1 MISDRMEDLLNRQM
15 NREFFNSHLY
25 LSMATYFYDINLD
38 GFAHWMEKQAEEET
52 EHAMRLYAQLQ
63 ERGARIKVGCVEAP
77 PLEWS
82 SPLAAFEDAYAHEC
96 KVSGEFDE
104 LVEEALALKD
114 YATLNF
120 LQWFLEEQ
128 VEEEASVDE
137 VVQKL
142 KMAGNSPGALLMLD
156 KKYGA
161 RED

>member
-1 MISDRMEDLLNRQM
+1 MISDRMADLLNRQM

-96 KVSGEFDE
+96 KVSGEFDR
-104 LVEEALALKD
+104 AGRGGLALK
-114 YATLNF
+114 TMPHSISCSGSWKSRWRRRPRLTR
-120 LQWFLEEQ
+120 WCR
-128 VEEEASVDE
+128 S
-137 VVQKL
+137 L
-142 KMAGNSPGALLMLD
+142 KWRAIRPVPC
-156 KKYGA
+156 
-161 RED
+161 